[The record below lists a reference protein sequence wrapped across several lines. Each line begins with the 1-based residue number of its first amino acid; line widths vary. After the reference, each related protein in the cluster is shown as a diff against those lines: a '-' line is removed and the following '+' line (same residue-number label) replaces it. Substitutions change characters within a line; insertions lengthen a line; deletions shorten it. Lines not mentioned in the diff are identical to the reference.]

1 MHIEIVGADLPLAE
15 VSRVVKRMADE
26 LGWEARWDGERFL
39 VKKLDDEEQDGF
51 GRVAPI
57 TDS

>member
-51 GRVAPI
+51 GRVTPI

>member
-1 MHIEIVGADLPLAE
+1 MHIEIVGAELPLAE

-26 LGWEARWDGERFL
+26 LGWEAHWDGERFL
-39 VKKLDDEEQDGF
+39 VEKPNDEEQDGF